1 MTAYATIETD
11 SRSPLPVPPLAVP
24 SDPER
29 VRKAVRAHYDFIW
42 RTLRRLGVFPS
53 SVEDAAQ
60 QVLFVFSRRIHD
72 VPVGSEGAFLFGTAT
87 KVAADYRKKQRRSPE
102 VLDSV
107 GIEGRASTAPTAD
120 RMIDEGRARE
130 LLDVILEEMPFD
142 LRTVFILFELE
153 GMTMAAIAEMTCL
166 APGTVASRLRRAR
179 ETFRVSAARWHRE
192 GGRR

>member
-87 KVAADYRKKQRRSPE
+87 KVAADYR
-102 VLDSV
+102 
-107 GIEGRASTAPTAD
+107 
-120 RMIDEGRARE
+120 MIDEGRARE